1 MSLTDARSLSNHRE
15 MMTGSWEYLGLW
27 SIDLPQMRRVSYWE
41 REAGTGWRS
50 GKAMMERRQEENNRT
65 QSHLSFSLLCTK
77 RTFFSFTSFQL
88 KWPALSSWT
97 SFPFLESTSW
107 PLVGVLTTWNRRSS
121 TLPSWSWTFRR
132 EKSSGF
138 IEPIGRIREPF
149 TWRLGVCIL
158 PEKHMNPKVKLMVPS
173 LIRSL
178 SPYFVYFFRP
188 PPYNFQRIN
197 TK

>member
-1 MSLTDARSLSNHRE
+1 MHVLWAI
-15 MMTGSWEYLGLW
+15 TGKWWQAADSIWVCGVLIFPGWEGLAIKKERLGQGGGVEKQW
-27 SIDLPQMRRVSYWE
+27 WKGGRKK
-41 REAGTGWRS
+41 TT
-50 GKAMMERRQEENNRT
+50 K

-88 KWPALSSWT
+88 KRPALSSWT

-107 PLVGVLTTWNRRSS
+107 PLVGALTTWNRRSS

-158 PEKHMNPKVKLMVPS
+158 PEKQEPKGEACGAFP
-173 LIRSL
+173 
-178 SPYFVYFFRP
+178 
-188 PPYNFQRIN
+188 N
-197 TK
+197 